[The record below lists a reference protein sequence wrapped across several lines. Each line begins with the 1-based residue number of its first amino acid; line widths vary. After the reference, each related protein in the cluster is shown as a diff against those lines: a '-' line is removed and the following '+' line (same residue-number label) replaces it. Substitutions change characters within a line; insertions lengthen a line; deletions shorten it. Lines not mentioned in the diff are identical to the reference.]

1 MFLLLL
7 LLYDMKGYTC
17 LYTYSTNSSI
27 NENLL
32 FFLFPPFQFWNI
44 KKKSLFGEFFSSFL
58 YCLCCWPLMLY
69 NFMPL
74 HTFHFFLFSF
84 LFPHSSFYF
93 SCFGMVGW
101 ESSCDMRNDNHVDE
115 NVFCGFLTIV
125 IDAEIRSHLCK

>member
-17 LYTYSTNSSI
+17 LYMYRTNSRR

-32 FFLFPPFQFWNI
+32 FLFFPPLVFEISRRKVYLEN
-44 KKKSLFGEFFSSFL
+44 FFSSFL
-58 YCLCCWPLMLY
+58 NCFCCWPLMLY

-74 HTFHFFLFSF
+74 HTFHFFFFSF

-101 ESSCDMRNDNHVDE
+101 ESSCDMRNSYHVDGI
-115 NVFCGFLTIV
+115 VLCGL
-125 IDAEIRSHLCK
+125 LL

>member
-17 LYTYSTNSSI
+17 LYIYSTNSSI

-44 KKKSLFGEFFSSFL
+44 KKKSLFGEFFFLLPLLPLLLASDVVQFYASSYISL
-58 YCLCCWPLMLY
+58 
-69 NFMPL
+69 
-74 HTFHFFLFSF
+74 FFFSF

-115 NVFCGFLTIV
+115 NIFCGLFTIV
-125 IDAEIRSHLCK
+125 SDA